1 MAIPDVALVVTDAS
15 QAFVKFLGSRDYRS
29 LLSDST
35 FKVIKEGGC
44 HWAVCY
50 PAARAADRREER
62 RGYLHGLHYRR
73 PKRYPCLRSSHR
85 NGLQARKGRC
95 DTG

>member
-1 MAIPDVALVVTDAS
+1 MAVTDAS

-29 LLSDST
+29 PLSEST
-35 FKVIKEGGC
+35 SKVIREGGC

-50 PAARAADRREER
+50 PAAMRPTGVRNGA
-62 RGYLHGLHYRR
+62 GYLHGSHYRR